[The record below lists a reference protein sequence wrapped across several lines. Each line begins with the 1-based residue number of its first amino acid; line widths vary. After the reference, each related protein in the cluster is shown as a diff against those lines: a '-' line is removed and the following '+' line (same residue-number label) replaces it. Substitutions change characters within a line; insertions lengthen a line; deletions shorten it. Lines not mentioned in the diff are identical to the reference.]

1 MVNIAEH
8 MAYDK
13 LGELRAGNAAWRLL
27 AAPQTQLILA
37 FFYQE
42 FIAVSRRSITE
53 VELIGDLADFIY
65 KVNQSSNEEKFN
77 RPAKEYLEIWADS
90 QHAWLRRFYLK
101 DAANYD
107 LTSASQKA
115 IEWVLSLK
123 RQKFVGTESRLRTV
137 FDLLHQIVAGSEQDA
152 TARLRHLETEK
163 RNIEQEIEQVK
174 AGKIEVL
181 DDVQIKERFLQAAA
195 TAQGILADFREVEE
209 NFRALERRMLDK
221 IVTWTQ
227 GKGELLE
234 EIFLESDGI
243 NHSEQGRSFNAF
255 WKFLMRS
262 SQQEDFQQTM
272 DKVLHIT
279 SLEDITKEFDM
290 TQINREW
297 FTAAS
302 QVQSTI
308 AVLSKQLRRYV
319 DENYLSEEQRIYV
332 LLQNI
337 EVKAVQ
343 VRTILPRGDF
353 MTIDAIAPDFELP
366 MDRPLFVPP
375 QHIQLQNQFLQ
386 IGKEEPSV
394 ETMFEQVYVDKKI
407 LQQNIE
413 TLLRGKT
420 SVSLA
425 DVVAAYPLKQGLTEL
440 LSYMVL
446 ASKTAAAGFS
456 EHDFEEIAM
465 KDMEGRDL
473 LTKLEKITFSS
484 QPEVL

>member
-1 MVNIAEH
+1 MANIADH
-8 MAYDK
+8 MNYET
-13 LGELRAGNAAWRLL
+13 LSELRAGNAAWRLL

-42 FIAVSRRSITE
+42 FMAVSRRSIAE
-53 VELIGDLADFIY
+53 AELIGDLADFIY
-65 KVNQSSNEEKFN
+65 KVNQSGNEEKFN
-77 RPAKEYLEIWADS
+77 RPAKEYLEIWADP

-101 DAANYD
+101 DEANYD
-107 LTSASQKA
+107 LTSAAQKA

-123 RQKFVGTESRLRTV
+123 RQRFVGTESRLRTV
-137 FDLLHQIVAGSEQDA
+137 FDLLHQIVEGSEQNA
-152 TARLRHLETEK
+152 EARLRYLEIEK
-163 RNIEQEIEQVK
+163 RNIEREIEQVK
-174 AGKIEVL
+174 AGKIEIL

-279 SLEDITKEFDM
+279 SLDEATKEVDM

-319 DENYLSEEQRIYV
+319 DENYLSEEQRIYA

-343 VRTILPRGDF
+343 VRSSLPRGTF
-353 MTIDAIAPDFELP
+353 MMIDAIAPDFELP

-375 QHIQLQNQFLQ
+375 QHIQLQNQFLK

-394 ETMFEQVYVDKKI
+394 EAMFEQVYVDKKI

-413 TLLRGKT
+413 TLLQEKT

-425 DVVAAYPLKQGLTEL
+425 EVIAAYPLQQGLTEL

-446 ASKTAAAGFS
+446 ASKTADAGFS
-456 EHDFEEIAM
+456 EHDFEEIVM

>member
-1 MVNIAEH
+1 MVNIADH
-8 MAYDK
+8 MTYEM
-13 LGELRAGNAAWRLL
+13 LGELRASNAAWRLL

-37 FFYQE
+37 FLNQE

-53 VELIGDLADFIY
+53 AELIADLRDFIY
-65 KVNQSSNEEKFN
+65 IVNQSGNEEKFN
-77 RPAKEYLEIWADS
+77 RPAKEYLEIWADP

-101 DAANYD
+101 DEANYD
-107 LTSASQKA
+107 LTSAAQKA

-123 RQKFVGTESRLRTV
+123 RQRFVGTESRLRTV
-137 FDLLHQIVAGSEQDA
+137 FDLLHQIVEGSEQNA
-152 TARLRHLETEK
+152 EARLRHLEIEK
-163 RNIEQEIEQVK
+163 RNIEREIEQVK

-279 SLEDITKEFDM
+279 SLEEAAKEIDM
-290 TQINREW
+290 TQINRDW

-319 DENYLSEEQRIYV
+319 DENYLSEEQRIYA

-337 EVKAVQ
+337 EVKALQ
-343 VRTILPRGDF
+343 VRDCLPRGDF
-353 MTIDAIAPDFELP
+353 MMIDAIVPDFELP

-386 IGKEEPSV
+386 TGKEEPSV

-413 TLLRGKT
+413 TLLKTKT

-425 DVVAAYPLKQGLTEL
+425 EVIDAYPLQQGLTEL

-446 ASKTAAAGFS
+446 ASKTADAGFS

>member
-101 DAANYD
+101 DEANYD

>member
-1 MVNIAEH
+1 MANIADH
-8 MAYDK
+8 MNYET
-13 LGELRAGNAAWRLL
+13 LSELRAGNAAWRLL

-42 FIAVSRRSITE
+42 FMAVSRRSIAET
-53 VELIGDLADFIY
+53 ELIGDLADFIY
-65 KVNQSSNEEKFN
+65 KVNQSGNEEKFN
-77 RPAKEYLEIWADS
+77 RPVKEYLEIWADP

-101 DAANYD
+101 DEANYD
-107 LTSASQKA
+107 LTSAAQKA

-123 RQKFVGTESRLRTV
+123 RQRFVGTESRLRTV
-137 FDLLHQIVAGSEQDA
+137 FDLLHQIVEGSEQNA
-152 TARLRHLETEK
+152 EARLRYLEIEK
-163 RNIEQEIEQVK
+163 RNIEREIEQVK
-174 AGKIEVL
+174 AGKIEIL
-181 DDVQIKERFLQAAA
+181 DDVQIKERFLQAAS

-272 DKVLHIT
+272 DQVLHIT
-279 SLEDITKEFDM
+279 SLDEATKEIDL

-319 DENYLSEEQRIYV
+319 DENYLSEEQRIYA

-343 VRTILPRGDF
+343 VRSSLPRGDF

-394 ETMFEQVYVDKKI
+394 EAMFEQVYVDKKI
-407 LQQNIE
+407 LQQNIK
-413 TLLRGKT
+413 TLLKEKT

-425 DVVAAYPLKQGLTEL
+425 EVVAAYPLKQGLTEL

-446 ASKTAAAGFS
+446 ASKTADVGFS
-456 EHDFEEIAM
+456 EHDFEEIVM